1 MGAAHAKA
9 TEYCMKNEVT
19 YASNNIQHLPEMECC
34 SNVKEKSRSKWMPA
48 VVMYTDNPS
57 P

>member
-9 TEYCMKNEVT
+9 TEYCMKSEVT
-19 YASNNIQHLPEMECC
+19 YASNNIQRLPEMECC
-34 SNVKEKSRSKWMPA
+34 SNVKENSRSKWMPA
-48 VVMYTDNPS
+48 VVVYTDNPS